1 MQNFEY
7 QNPVKILFGRG
18 QIARLAEE
26 ISAAARILMTYG
38 GGSIRQSGV
47 YGQVRSAL
55 AGREVLEFGGI
66 QPNPVYETLMRAV
79 AVVREQ
85 RIDFLLAVGGG
96 SVLDGTKFIAAAA
109 LFEGEPW
116 DILKGAPLD
125 AAVPLGCILTLP
137 ATGSE
142 MNSVSVISR
151 KDTAE
156 KLLFASPH
164 VYPRFS
170 ILDPEATFSL
180 PQHQIANGIVDS
192 FAHVLEQYMTYPVN
206 SPLQDRIAE
215 GILLTLIREGPKTLA
230 DPTDYD
236 ARANLMWC
244 ATLAL
249 NGLIACGVPQDW
261 STHMIG
267 HEVTALYG
275 LDHGETLAVIFP
287 SALNARRESKHE
299 KLLQYAE
306 RVWDIREGDPEQRI
320 DRAIACTRQFFESLG
335 ERTRLADYHIGPEAA
350 DAVAA
355 RFEKRGWAGLGER
368 QDVSPGLVRSILAA
382 CA

>member
-7 QNPVKILFGRG
+7 QNPVRILFGRG
-18 QIARLAEE
+18 QIARLAVE
-26 ISAAARILMTYG
+26 IPTSARILMTYG
-38 GGSIRQSGV
+38 QGSIKQNGV

-55 AGREVLEFGGI
+55 AGREIVEFGGI
-66 QPNPVYETLMRAV
+66 QANPVYETLMRAV
-79 AVVREQ
+79 ATVREHH
-85 RIDFLLAVGGG
+85 IDFLLAAGGG

-109 LFEGEPW
+109 LFQGEPW
-116 DILKGAPLD
+116 QILNGAPVN

-142 MNSVSVISR
+142 MNPVAVISR

-156 KLLFASPH
+156 KLLFSSPH

-170 ILDPEATFSL
+170 ILDPEVTFSL

-261 STHMIG
+261 STHIMG
-267 HEVTALYG
+267 HEITALYG

-287 SALNARRESKHE
+287 AALNARREGKHE

-306 RVWDIREGDPEQRI
+306 RVWDIREGSPEQRI

-335 ERTRLADYHIGPEAA
+335 ERTRLADYHVGLEAA

-355 RFEKRGWAGLGER
+355 RFQNRGWGGLGER
-368 QDVSPGLVRSILAA
+368 QDVSPELVRRILTA